1 MMSSSFSI
9 RKGDDMDIKQ
19 FQERFNLYF
28 ENESLLKQA
37 FMHTSY
43 VNEHRDQSLEDNER
57 LEFLGDAVLELAVSQ
72 YLFRQYPHMS
82 EGELTKFRANIVCE
96 PSLEQ
101 FNRELSL
108 GQYLLLGKGEEVSG
122 GRERSAILADAFEAL
137 MGAIYLDQGFTTAL
151 AFLEEN
157 IFPSIE
163 PGAFS
168 HVMDYKSKL
177 QEKMQKKGQNVSY
190 QIIDEQGPD
199 HNREFIAG
207 VFLNHNQI
215 GEGRGRSKKEA
226 EQEAAK
232 EALQQTD

>member
-1 MMSSSFSI
+1 MSSSFSI

>member
-1 MMSSSFSI
+1 
-9 RKGDDMDIKQ
+9 MDIKQ

-101 FNRELSL
+101 FNRQLSL

-137 MGAIYLDQGFTTAL
+137 MGAIYLDKGFTTAL

-207 VFLNHNQI
+207 VFLNHNKI

>member
-9 RKGDDMDIKQ
+9 RKGDSMDIKQ

-101 FNRELSL
+101 FNRQLSL

-137 MGAIYLDQGFTTAL
+137 MGAIYLDQGFTSAL

-199 HNREFIAG
+199 HDREFIAG

>member
-1 MMSSSFSI
+1 
-9 RKGDDMDIKQ
+9 MDIKH
-19 FQERFNLYF
+19 FQDRFNVHF

-101 FNRELSL
+101 FNRDLSL
-108 GQYLLLGKGEEVSG
+108 SQYLLLGKGEEASG
-122 GRERSAILADAFEAL
+122 GRERPAILADAFEAM
-137 MGAIYLDQGFTTAL
+137 MGAIYLDQGFETAL
-151 AFLEEN
+151 SFLETN
-157 IFPSIE
+157 IFPNVE

-168 HVMDYKSKL
+168 HVMDYKTKL
-177 QEKMQKKGQNVSY
+177 QESMQKEGKNVSY
-190 QIIDEQGPD
+190 QIIDELGPD
-199 HNREFIAG
+199 HNREFVAACY
-207 VFLNHNQI
+207 VNDQKI
-215 GEGRGRSKKEA
+215 GEGRGRSKKDA
-226 EQEAAK
+226 EQEAAN
-232 EALQQTD
+232 EALQKRQS